1 MLVLPL
7 SGCAT
12 LGILPA
18 QSPGDVRCEMNV
30 IPTPEDC
37 CDRANSRV
45 LTIVLGRVVVRIK

>member
-18 QSPGDVRCEMNV
+18 QSLGDVRCEMNV